1 MSEALARRARL
12 HWVAGK
18 TDAAREATRAARA
31 QTGSVIEPLRA
42 NALALMEVLTSTQAG
57 ATPDRVA
64 LDVLESIV
72 THCAHPL
79 VHARHWRA
87 QAALAAWR
95 GDSFAALG
103 AAHRL
108 AVVARQA
115 GLLESLCE
123 ALALIAR
130 FDPGSGARAQALTL
144 AQAQGLAWLLER
156 IDDAPRGA

>member
-95 GDSFAALG
+95 GDSFAAPW
-103 AAHRL
+103 
-108 AVVARQA
+108 ARRTA
-115 GLLESLCE
+115 WPLWH
-123 ALALIAR
+123 AR
-130 FDPGSGARAQALTL
+130 RVCWRACAR
-144 AQAQGLAWLLER
+144 R
-156 IDDAPRGA
+156 SR